1 MAINTTQPIAPE
13 QVATE
18 SVATEQVATAP
29 RSILGVKVRLALI
42 AAGLLVVGFFALAFV
57 AVAFVL
63 FGLVAL
69 ARFVFASNKPTASAN
84 SSAPFASYTASANS
98 PTNRS
103 ASTNPSNSSS
113 SSASSPSSGKVTR
126 TLWVAV
132 LLASTPLVATPLA
145 NAGAGQELTNEL
157 ALDQIEE
164 LSPANKALFVSD
176 NLASITEPTKLTY
189 SFKGRGRGNKLF
201 TDQVEVNI
209 NRIKEGGRRDLTFR
223 FLKGRNKVRFSPQ
236 YAIRSNPIFML
247 FLERDARMMQTLTGG
262 NALFFRNRIRHAL
275 ARADTKKVRFEVNGE
290 QVSGL
295 EIKIQPFMDSTLSER
310 FPKYEK
316 KTYSILLSDKVAG
329 AIYQIRAFVPEL
341 TDTEEVMV
349 FNSARPI

>member
-29 RSILGVKVRLALI
+29 RSILGLKVRLALI

-69 ARFVFASNKPTASAN
+69 ARLVFASNKPSNLT
-84 SSAPFASYTASANS
+84 SYTAFASALGGG
-98 PTNRS
+98 
-103 ASTNPSNSSS
+103 AI
-113 SSASSPSSGKVTR
+113 ALGGIA
-126 TLWVAV
+126 LGY
-132 LLASTPLVATPLA
+132 TPLA

-341 TDTEEVMV
+341 TDTEEVMI